1 MKHTSARTKKW
12 PANCLRYVMQSC
24 SALDQRPV
32 HPSRQAVAGRP
43 LSAPTTAA
51 ATAKIPLVK
60 ISTRDWRRA
69 AGLAVAIAAVALLHY
84 HTPTT
89 DVWAHP
95 LLQRAY
101 YIPILL
107 AALWFGWKGGLSAA
121 TLAGASYIPHIMMA
135 WKFDPEYRAAQY
147 IEIGMFFVIAT
158 LTGVLAD
165 HERAQRR
172 KVEETA
178 TKLGEVYTQLQKSFE
193 QLRRADRLSAL
204 GELSAGLAHEVRNP
218 LGSIEGAVQILGRR
232 DLAEETRQE
241 FKEMAS
247 REVARLKGLVT
258 HFLEFAR
265 PELPRVVAS
274 DVGLL
279 LQSVAKLAS
288 ETARMTQVEIVVE
301 TAAALPSISVD
312 PEQIRQVLL
321 NLAINATQAMPSGGR
336 ITLRALHNG
345 ATVRIEVEDEGGG
358 IPTEDLERVFDPFFT
373 TRSNGTGLGLSIA
386 YQIVSQHGGH
396 IAAQKNPQ
404 RGMTFV
410 VTLPVTESG
419 VEAVLKGN

>member
-1 MKHTSARTKKW
+1 MPNVTI
-12 PANCLRYVMQSC
+12 
-24 SALDQRPV
+24 
-32 HPSRQAVAGRP
+32 
-43 LSAPTTAA
+43 PT
-51 ATAKIPLVK
+51 ATIPLVK
-60 ISTRDWRRA
+60 ISRRDWQRA
-69 AGLAVAIAAVALLHY
+69 VGLAAAIAAVALLHY

-89 DVWAHP
+89 DIWAHP
-95 LLQRAY
+95 LLEHAY

-107 AALWFGWKGGLSAA
+107 AALWFGWRGGLAAA
-121 TLAGASYIPHIMMA
+121 TLAGMSYIPHIMMA
-135 WKFDPEYRAAQY
+135 WSFDPEYRANQY
-147 IEIGMFFVIAT
+147 IEIGMFFAIAT
-158 LTGVLAD
+158 LTGLLAD

-178 TKLGEVYTQLQKSFE
+178 TKLSEVYTQLQRSFE
-193 QLRRADRLSAL
+193 HLRRADRLSAL

-232 DLAEETRQE
+232 DLAEETRLE

-265 PELPRVVAS
+265 PQPPHVVAS
-274 DVGLL
+274 DIGLL

-288 ETARMTQVEIVVE
+288 ETARLAQVEIVVE
-301 TAAALPSISVD
+301 AAKALPSISVD

-321 NLAINATQAMPSGGR
+321 NLTINATQAMPNGGQIR
-336 ITLRALHNG
+336 LRAVQDG
-345 ATVRIEVEDEGGG
+345 EFVRIEVEDEGVG
-358 IPTEDLERVFDPFFT
+358 IPAEDEERVFDPFYT
-373 TRSNGTGLGLSIA
+373 TRSNGTGLGLPIA

-396 IAAQKNPQ
+396 ITALKNPE

-410 VTLPVTESG
+410 VTLPVTASG

>member
-1 MKHTSARTKKW
+1 M
-12 PANCLRYVMQSC
+12 PAV
-24 SALDQRPV
+24 
-32 HPSRQAVAGRP
+32 
-43 LSAPTTAA
+43 TT

-60 ISTRDWRRA
+60 MSTKEWRRA
-69 AGLAVAIAAVALLHY
+69 LILAAAIAVVGVLHY
-84 HTPTT
+84 RTPME

-95 LLQRAY
+95 LLQSAY
-101 YIPILL
+101 FIPILF
-107 AALWFGWKGGLSAA
+107 ASLWFGWRGGLAAA
-121 TLAGASYIPHIMMA
+121 TLAGASYIPHIVMA
-135 WKFDPEYRAAQY
+135 WNFEPEYRDASLV
-147 IEIGMFFVIAT
+147 EIGVFFVIAA
-158 LTGVLAD
+158 LTGILAD

-178 TKLGEVYTQLQKSFE
+178 TKLSEVYTELQKSFE

-218 LGSIEGAVQILGRR
+218 LGSIDGAVQILGRR

-265 PELPRVVAS
+265 PQPPHVVAS

-279 LQSVAKLAS
+279 LQSVATLAS
-288 ETARMTQVEIVVE
+288 ETARMTQIEIVVE
-301 TAAALPSISVD
+301 AAAALPSIAVD

-321 NLAINATQAMPSGGR
+321 NLTINATQAMPKGGQ
-336 ITLRALHNG
+336 IKLRAVRDG
-345 ATVRIEVEDEGGG
+345 ESVRIEVEDEGVG
-358 IPTEDLERVFDPFFT
+358 IPAEDVERVFDPFFT
-373 TRSNGTGLGLSIA
+373 TRSNGTGLGLPIA

-396 IAAQKNPQ
+396 ITARKNLE

-410 VTLPVTESG
+410 VTLPIAVSG

>member
-1 MKHTSARTKKW
+1 MPNVTI
-12 PANCLRYVMQSC
+12 
-24 SALDQRPV
+24 
-32 HPSRQAVAGRP
+32 
-43 LSAPTTAA
+43 PT
-51 ATAKIPLVK
+51 ATIPLVK
-60 ISTRDWRRA
+60 ISRRDWQRA
-69 AGLAVAIAAVALLHY
+69 VGLAAAIAAVALLHY

-89 DVWAHP
+89 DIWAHP
-95 LLQRAY
+95 LLEHAY

-107 AALWFGWKGGLSAA
+107 AALWFGWRGGLAAA
-121 TLAGASYIPHIMMA
+121 TLAGMSYIPHIMMA
-135 WKFDPEYRAAQY
+135 WSFDPEYRAAQY
-147 IEIGMFFVIAT
+147 IEIGMFFAIAT
-158 LTGVLAD
+158 LTGLLAD

>member
-1 MKHTSARTKKW
+1 
-12 PANCLRYVMQSC
+12 
-24 SALDQRPV
+24 
-32 HPSRQAVAGRP
+32 
-43 LSAPTTAA
+43 
-51 ATAKIPLVK
+51 
-60 ISTRDWRRA
+60 
-69 AGLAVAIAAVALLHY
+69 LAVAIAAVALLHY